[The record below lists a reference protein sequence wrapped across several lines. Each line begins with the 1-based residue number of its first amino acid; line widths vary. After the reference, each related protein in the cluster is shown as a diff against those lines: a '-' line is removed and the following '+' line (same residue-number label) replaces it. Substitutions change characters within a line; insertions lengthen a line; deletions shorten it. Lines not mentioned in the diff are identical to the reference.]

1 MKLNE
6 LKNVKGA
13 RTARMRVG
21 RGESSGKGRTS
32 GKGNK
37 GQMSRTGH
45 KHKPLFEGGQM
56 KLIRRIP
63 KRCFTSPNRVEYAAI
78 NVGDLCDLAAGD
90 ITPAALVAAGR
101 IAKSDLVK
109 ILGNGEIK
117 EARKV
122 SAHAFSASAKAKIEA
137 AGGTCEVLSLA
148 KPKQVVEAAAAADT
162 SASEA

>member
-1 MKLNE
+1 MNVHS
-6 LKNVKGA
+6 LKNTRGA
-13 RTARMRVG
+13 KKRRMRVG

-63 KRCFTSPNRVEYAAI
+63 KRGFTSPNRVAYAALNI
-78 NVGDLCDLAAGD
+78 GEVAALLPGD

-101 IAKSDLVK
+101 IGAKSRLK
-109 ILGNGEIK
+109 ILAGGDLAG
-117 EARKV
+117 ARKV
-122 SAHAFSASAKAKIEA
+122 AAHAFSAAAKAKIEQ
-137 AGGTCEVLSLA
+137 AGGTCETIS
-148 KPKQVVEAAAAADT
+148 
-162 SASEA
+162 

>member
-1 MKLNE
+1 MNLHS
-6 LKNVKGA
+6 LKNTRGA
-13 RTARMRVG
+13 KKRRMRVG

-63 KRCFTSPNRVEYAAI
+63 KRGFTSPNRVEYAAL
-78 NVGDLCDLAAGD
+78 NVGELAKILPGD

-101 IAKSDLVK
+101 VGPKSLIK
-109 ILGNGEIK
+109 ILGGGEIAG
-117 EARKV
+117 ARKV
-122 SAHAFSASAKAKIEA
+122 AAHAFSATAKAKIEQ
-137 AGGTCEVLSLA
+137 AGGSCETLS
-148 KPKQVVEAAAAADT
+148 
-162 SASEA
+162 

>member
-1 MKLNE
+1 MKLND

-63 KRCFTSPNRVEYAAI
+63 KRGFKSPNRVEYAALNI
-78 NVGDLCDLAAGD
+78 GELAETMTE
-90 ITPAALVAAGR
+90 ITPETLAAAGR
-101 IAKSDLVK
+101 VSKKDLVK
-109 ILGNGEIK
+109 ILGGGEVK
-117 EARKV
+117 AACTVK
-122 SAHAFSASAKAKIEA
+122 AHAFSASAKAKIEA
-137 AGGTCEVLSLA
+137 AGGTCEVLSAA
-148 KPKQVVEAAAAADT
+148 KKSEKPEA
-162 SASEA
+162 

>member
-1 MKLNE
+1 MKLHE

-13 RTARMRVG
+13 KSARMRVG

-63 KRCFTSPNRVEYAAI
+63 KRGFTSPNRVEYAALNI
-78 NVGDLCDLAAGD
+78 GEIVKIVPGD
-90 ITPAALVAAGR
+90 ITPETLASVGR
-101 IAKSDLVK
+101 ISGKELVK
-109 ILGNGEIK
+109 ILAGHGEVGGPRTVK
-117 EARKV
+117 
-122 SAHAFSASAKAKIEA
+122 AHAFSAAAKAKIEA
-137 AGGTCEVLSLA
+137 AGGTCEVLPRA
-148 KPKQVVEAAAAADT
+148 KQPKAKAED
-162 SASEA
+162 